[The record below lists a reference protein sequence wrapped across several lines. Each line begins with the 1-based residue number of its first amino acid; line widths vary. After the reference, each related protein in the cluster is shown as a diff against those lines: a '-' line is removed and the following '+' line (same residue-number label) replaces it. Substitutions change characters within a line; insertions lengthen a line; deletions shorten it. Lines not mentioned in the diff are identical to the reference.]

1 MAVNKVEANGE
12 TLIDLTN
19 DTVRA
24 SDVLKGK
31 TLHLASG
38 VQVEGT
44 YNHDSKQDTFVDLWE
59 AEVGS
64 AGVNELDIDELS
76 DFIDNYS
83 ALIVTLSNELNNS
96 EIINSGTV
104 STAYCPLTDGFMRG
118 VDAAFVLIVVP
129 YISDPIHYDH
139 VLAYVFLSQ
148 RMPMPEP
155 NPKSIM
161 VTGTR
166 DESSGLDKLTGL
178 YLRKIVGIP
187 ISGWKLAVLSGYMP
201 LSFPSNGDDLL
212 NYRIYGTANGAG
224 VQTEQHGYKI
234 PLTVKNS
241 TETKTIDVYI
251 GDSKLGE
258 EEYVDYGE
266 QKIYKRIL
274 FMTHDDKHFITKDN
288 KDFCLRRRGYSG

>member
-1 MAVNKVEANGE
+1 MAVNKVEAKNGE

-19 DTVRA
+19 DTVQA

-44 YNHDSKQDTFVDLWE
+44 YDHDNKQDTFVDLWE
-59 AEVGS
+59 AEIGS

-96 EIINSGTV
+96 EIINSGSL
-104 STAYCPLTDGFMRG
+104 STAYCQLTDGFMRG
-118 VDAAFVLIVVP
+118 VDAVFALIVVP

-139 VLAYVFLSQ
+139 VLAYISMLQNWSVSDS
-148 RMPMPEP
+148 
-155 NPKSIM
+155 KSIL

-166 DESSGLDKLTGL
+166 DETLVLNKLTGL

-201 LSFPSNGDDLL
+201 LTFPSNGDDLL
-212 NYRIYGTANGAG
+212 NYRVYGTAEGAG
-224 VQTEQHGYKI
+224 VQTENYGYKI
-234 PLTVKNS
+234 PIIITNG
-241 TETKTIDVYI
+241 TETKTTDIYI

-258 EEYVDYGE
+258 AEYVDYGE
-266 QKIYKRIL
+266 QKIYRRIL
-274 FMTHDDKHFITKDN
+274 FMTYNDKHFITKDN